1 MRYASTPARGDLA
14 VWPYTELDLARI
26 TGANVL
32 FLGAG
37 PLVVDLVG
45 VLVPSVNEGVTIRP
59 RWGRLELPPASSH
72 IGKVVVWDVDTL
84 TLAGQ
89 RTLLE
94 WMDVANGRTQVI
106 SIASAP
112 LLIKVETGAFDA
124 TLYYRLNTICIDLS
138 K

>member
-1 MRYASTPARGDLA
+1 MQYASTPARGDLA

-72 IGKVVVWDVDTL
+72 IGKVVVWDVGTL

-94 WMDVANGRTQVI
+94 WMDLANGRTQVI

-112 LLIKVETGAFDA
+112 LLIRVDTGAFDA